1 MFAMMPLS
9 PRFAAALRA
18 SGKHLLISVLVALAA
33 AALVF
38 RVWYPSPYHQL
49 CGGQELF
56 LLLVG
61 VDVVCGPL
69 LTLVAFNPAK
79 SRGELWRDLGVIGL
93 LQVASLAYGL
103 HSVALARPVHLAFEG
118 DRFRVVTV
126 ADLDLATLPE
136 AAPALQSL
144 SWTGPRL
151 LGVRLAR
158 NDDPEFLRS
167 IQQSMQ
173 GLHPAFR
180 PGRWVDYAQQLDDVR
195 IALRPLSALRQRHP
209 DQAARLDAAIRATG
223 LPEDRLGYLPLIAGR
238 HDDWVVIVDRHEA
251 QPRAWLPLDGW

>member
-1 MFAMMPLS
+1 MIALS
-9 PRFAAALRA
+9 RFRFAARYALR
-18 SGKHLLISVLVALAA
+18 HLLLSLGVAMASAA
-33 AALVF
+33 VVF
-38 RVWYPSPYHQL
+38 GLWYPAPYRQMLDVGHIY
-49 CGGQELF
+49 
-56 LLLVG
+56 LLVLA

-136 AAPALQSL
+136 APPALQSL

-238 HDDWVVIVDRHEA
+238 HDDWVVIVDRPEA